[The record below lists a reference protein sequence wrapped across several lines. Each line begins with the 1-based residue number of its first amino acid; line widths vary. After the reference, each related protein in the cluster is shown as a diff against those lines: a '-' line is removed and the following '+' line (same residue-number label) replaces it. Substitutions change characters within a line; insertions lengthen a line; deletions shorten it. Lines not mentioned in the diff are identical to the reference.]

1 MNDLNITYGLYN
13 NSIFL
18 SVVYFILVV
27 CSIYSLGYFS
37 KTILFRINIYN
48 SKNIKEDYYSNF
60 FIGISILLFLSAF
73 NALNVSYSY
82 LLIYT
87 LLILSFVF
95 FIFKIKFIK
104 KFNLSNISFLFF
116 FFFLIFLFF
125 DSFYNFSYIDD
136 DKKGYFSL
144 VKQYLDQNFTNN
156 PFDWRKISFF
166 PGYFNLT
173 AIFLKNGNFYNYQF
187 VDKFFGI
194 LLILLITLKNIKLK
208 DTKSKYTIFFVIL
221 YLCYTNKNLTSTP
234 SFLITAYIIYIL
246 SQLEIFELT
255 KKKYFLF
262 IFYVFSLF
270 ILILKIN
277 LILFIFPLLFL
288 VSINHFFYKKTL
300 KVKFFF
306 KIIFFGIL
314 IFLPWTIWSYKNF
327 NTLIFPILGDGN
339 FYRNYHQLNINDFF
353 YHEHAFWTIIKLPIY
368 ELLNL
373 LGVNKFIITLSIL
386 LLFIYGKCG
395 GDKKINLFILFSI
408 IFSFFIN
415 FLGKYTFYAHITRQ
429 LEPVLIALIIYSLL
443 SIKRKNKFFYIII
456 LLCFFFKGLDNGK
469 YLLNKLSLIFK
480 SSHHNAVSLYNED
493 YIDELRIIENEVRNK
508 NIFTYISKPYLL
520 DFKLNNY
527 FTNDYYNFVV
537 SPNPGYPYNLSLKE
551 KINYFKSNHIN
562 YILLEKNIFND
573 VNYDNY
579 DDYIFLNKLNARD
592 ENIKEF
598 FHKVHISNYIDFK
611 KFLLL
616 LKKNGNVFYESKN
629 FLILKL

>member
-87 LLILSFVF
+87 LLILSLVF

-104 KFNLSNISFLFF
+104 KFNLSNISFLFLI
-116 FFFLIFLFF
+116 FFLIFLFF

-156 PFDWRKISFF
+156 PFDFRKISFF

-194 LLILLITLKNIKLK
+194 LLILLITVKNIKLK
-208 DTKSKYTIFFVIL
+208 DTRSKYAIFFVVL
-221 YLCYTNKNLTSTP
+221 YLCYTNKNLTSAP
-234 SFLITAYIIYIL
+234 SFLITAYILYIL

-277 LILFIFPLLFL
+277 
-288 VSINHFFYKKTL
+288 
-300 KVKFFF
+300 
-306 KIIFFGIL
+306 
-314 IFLPWTIWSYKNF
+314 
-327 NTLIFPILGDGN
+327 
-339 FYRNYHQLNINDFF
+339 
-353 YHEHAFWTIIKLPIY
+353 
-368 ELLNL
+368 
-373 LGVNKFIITLSIL
+373 
-386 LLFIYGKCG
+386 
-395 GDKKINLFILFSI
+395 
-408 IFSFFIN
+408 
-415 FLGKYTFYAHITRQ
+415 
-429 LEPVLIALIIYSLL
+429 
-443 SIKRKNKFFYIII
+443 
-456 LLCFFFKGLDNGK
+456 
-469 YLLNKLSLIFK
+469 
-480 SSHHNAVSLYNED
+480 
-493 YIDELRIIENEVRNK
+493 
-508 NIFTYISKPYLL
+508 
-520 DFKLNNY
+520 
-527 FTNDYYNFVV
+527 
-537 SPNPGYPYNLSLKE
+537 
-551 KINYFKSNHIN
+551 
-562 YILLEKNIFND
+562 
-573 VNYDNY
+573 
-579 DDYIFLNKLNARD
+579 
-592 ENIKEF
+592 
-598 FHKVHISNYIDFK
+598 
-611 KFLLL
+611 
-616 LKKNGNVFYESKN
+616 
-629 FLILKL
+629 